1 MDLKQRW
8 HVFTA
13 APHRM
18 MMFGG
23 AVQLVLV
30 LLFWG
35 VELTGRFTGLWA
47 PLETVVPTT
56 FAHAFLMFY
65 TLFPFFLFG
74 FLMTTYP
81 RWMNGTPVPA
91 GRYVPAF
98 LLLAGGTFLF
108 YIGLFVHTAVLALAL
123 IVLLAGYSLA
133 LYTLWQVYRTA
144 AARFKLHET
153 ILNGTLAAAWLG
165 VLSYLLWLWTANWTL
180 LDFTLT
186 AGLWWFMLPLALT
199 VCHRM
204 IPFFSSAVLTDY
216 TVYQPRWTLHAMV
229 GCAVGHGLLELVGL
243 QAWLWLVDLPLAG
256 LAFHHS
262 RRWGFWRSFQVRLL
276 SILHVAF
283 AWVSVGVGLYALQSL
298 VLLTTGTVVLGRGPL
313 HALTIGFLTSLT
325 LAMATRVTL
334 GHSGR
339 PLQADALTGV
349 LFWGVGLSALLRVL
363 SELPGFGFTAASHL
377 NLTAAAVWLV
387 AFGVWSL
394 RFGPIYLRPR
404 ADGAPG

>member
-1 MDLKQRW
+1 MDLKTHW
-8 HVFTA
+8 KIFTA

-23 AVQLVLV
+23 TVQLVLA
-30 LLFWG
+30 LIFWG
-35 VELTGRFTGLWA
+35 AELTGRYTGLWD
-47 PLETVVPTT
+47 PFETVIPTT
-56 FAHAFLMFY
+56 FAHGFLMFY

-81 RWMNGTPVPA
+81 RWMNGPLIPA
-91 GRYVPAF
+91 QRYVTAF
-98 LLLAGGTFLF
+98 LLLAVGTLLF
-108 YIGLFVHTAVLALAL
+108 YLGLFLHTVLLALAL
-123 IVLLAGYSLA
+123 LILLAGYSTA
-133 LYTLWQVYRTA
+133 LFALWQVYHTA
-144 AARFKLHET
+144 PARSRFHET
-153 ILNGTLAAAWLG
+153 ILNGALVAAWLG
-165 VLSYLLWLWTANWTL
+165 VASYLLWLWTANWML

-204 IPFFSSAVLTDY
+204 IPFFSGAVLPDY
-216 TVYQPRWTLHAMV
+216 TLYQPRWSLAAMV
-229 GCAVGHGLLELVGL
+229 ACAAAHGLLELAGL
-243 QAWLWLVDLPLAG
+243 QAWLWLVDLPLAL
-256 LAFHHS
+256 LALHHS

-283 AWVSVGVGLYALQSL
+283 LWVTLGMGLYTLQSL
-298 VLLTTGTVVLGRGPL
+298 DLLLTGTAMLGRGPL

-339 PLQADALTGV
+339 PLQADAFTGV
-349 LFWGVGLSALLRVL
+349 LFWGVGVVAVFRLL
-363 SELPGFGFTAASHL
+363 SEWPGLGFTPAAHL
-377 NLTAAAVWLV
+377 NLAAAAVWLV
-387 AFGVWSL
+387 AIGAWSL

>member
-1 MDLKQRW
+1 MDPKSRW

-35 VELTGRFTGLWA
+35 GELAGRYTGLWA

-56 FAHAFLMFY
+56 FAHGFLMFY

-81 RWMNGTPVPA
+81 RWMNGTIIPA
-91 GRYVPAF
+91 RRYITAF
-98 LLLAGGTFLF
+98 LLLAGGTLLF
-108 YIGLFVHTAVLALAL
+108 YVGLFVHTALVAVALLL
-123 IVLLAGYSLA
+123 ILAGYSTA
-133 LYTLWQVYRTA
+133 LFALWQVYRNA
-144 AARFKLHET
+144 PARSKFHES

-180 LDFTLT
+180 LDFALT

-204 IPFFSSAVLTDY
+204 IPFFSGAVLPDY
-216 TVYQPRWTLHAMV
+216 QPYQPRWSLSAMV
-229 GCAVGHGLLELVGL
+229 ACAAGHGLLELAGL
-243 QAWLWLVDLPLAG
+243 QAWLWLVDLPLAL
-256 LAFHHS
+256 LALHHT

-283 AWVSVGVGLYALQSL
+283 LWVTIGMGLYTLQSL
-298 VLLTTGTVVLGRGPL
+298 DLLLTGTAMFGRGPL

-339 PLQADALTGV
+339 PLQADVLTGV
-349 LFWGVGLSALLRVL
+349 LFWGVGLVAVFRVL
-363 SELPGFGFTAASHL
+363 SEWPGLGFTPASHL
-377 NLTAAAVWLV
+377 NLTAAVVWLV
-387 AFGVWSL
+387 AIGAWSL